1 MDNITSLNTIIAE
14 FNKEGKGMPFQDFEK
29 FAQKFGF
36 TSVRPTR
43 VNGKSQIH
51 TEDYRSNRINV
62 AIAAPIISTE
72 VVKVGKREYVEEKVD
87 DLKSTVTEILNI
99 G

>member
-1 MDNITSLNTIIAE
+1 MDNTTSLNTMIAE

-36 TSVRPTR
+36 TSVRSTR
-43 VNGKSQIH
+43 VNGKSQVH
-51 TEDYRSNRINV
+51 TMEYRTNRINV
-62 AIAAPIISTE
+62 AVTAPVISTE
-72 VVKVGKREYVEEKVD
+72 IVKVGKREYVEEQVD
-87 DLKSTVTEILNI
+87 HLKSTVTEILNI